1 MHDEVFAFTPKG
13 DIIPLPQ
20 GATVID
26 FAYAIHSAVGNKMIG
41 AKINGMIV
49 PIDRTVQN
57 GEIVEVLTSSST
69 KGPSRDWLNIVKT
82 SEARSKIRQWFKKES
97 RPENIVLGR
106 SILDGEFKKYNVK
119 LTDQQK
125 NDMVAVVAQRI
136 GFTSADDLYNAVGYG
151 GIALNKLANKL
162 KEEISK
168 MTVVNAEPAVV
179 TEETMV
185 QKSQKPKH
193 LKSNGG
199 IVVDGEA
206 GCLVKFAKC
215 CNPLPGDDVVGFVT
229 KGYGISIHKKD
240 CPNVIEGMKN
250 DENKDRWKV
259 AYWEEQDNGSSRS
272 VYEALLQL
280 FTEDRVGM
288 LADIAVALADMKVS
302 ILQVNSQKR
311 NNGRCI
317 ITLKISC
324 KNIEHYDSIVSR
336 LRSLNGVESVA
347 RGFS

>member
-1 MHDEVFAFTPKG
+1 
-13 DIIPLPQ
+13 
-20 GATVID
+20 
-26 FAYAIHSAVGNKMIG
+26 
-41 AKINGMIV
+41 
-49 PIDRTVQN
+49 
-57 GEIVEVLTSSST
+57 
-69 KGPSRDWLNIVKT
+69 
-82 SEARSKIRQWFKKES
+82 
-97 RPENIVLGR
+97 
-106 SILDGEFKKYNVK
+106 
-119 LTDQQK
+119 
-125 NDMVAVVAQRI
+125 
-136 GFTSADDLYNAVGYG
+136 
-151 GIALNKLANKL
+151 
-162 KEEISK
+162 
-168 MTVVNAEPAVV
+168 
-179 TEETMV
+179 
-185 QKSQKPKH
+185 
-193 LKSNGG
+193 
-199 IVVDGEA
+199 
-206 GCLVKFAKC
+206 
-215 CNPLPGDDVVGFVT
+215 LPGDDVVGFVT

-259 AYWEEQDNGSSRS
+259 AYWEDQDNGSSRS